1 VGPKP
6 FIDSG
11 LVISVVAH
19 VTAVLAAVL
28 FAGANP
34 FESVATQA
42 IAVDIVSPSDV
53 PAGEAPTDTP
63 ENPPEPPKETVPDFN
78 LDLATASRP
87 MPPAPQTMPPAPQPP
102 ALKPTRQQAS
112 ARTDQRAPS
121 PPAVSQ
127 GAAQTAALRPAPPP
141 SAAMMPPPP
150 PAVPVQPPAPKETD
164 LGTKE
169 TDLGTKVADLFG
181 MPLAMPDGRLGGG
194 FDAPAYESA
203 KVERSSVDA
212 LRARLKSCTS
222 LPAGVAPNEKISL
235 VVRVNLKADGTLAH
249 PPALIEASA
258 SPKGPLLLQSV
269 LGGLAKCQPYDML
282 PADKYQEWKSLDM
295 RFTPGD
301 LGQG

>member
-6 FIDSG
+6 FIHSG

-53 PAGEAPTDTP
+53 PTGEAPTDAP

-78 LDLATASRP
+78 LDLATASQP
-87 MPPAPQTMPPAPQPP
+87 MPPAQQSPAPKP
-102 ALKPTRQQAS
+102 ARQQAS

-121 PPAVSQ
+121 PPASSQ
-127 GAAQTAALRPAPPP
+127 AAMQTAALRPAPPP

-150 PAVPVQPPAPKETD
+150 PAVPVQPSAPEPKETD

-222 LPAGVAPNEKISL
+222 LPAGVAPDEKISL

-269 LGGLAKCQPYDML
+269 LGGLAKCQPYNML
-282 PADKYQEWKSLDM
+282 PADKYHEWKSLDM

-301 LGQG
+301 LGNG